1 LYFYIS
7 INMIFVTIFLLFIIL
22 FYKKIIFLAPPSV
35 PILGHSLITLKIP
48 PEVALKKAIEFHSL
62 YGNVIGAYLGT
73 KTVVFLVDPKD
84 VEIILSSSVHIDK
97 SEDYQ

>member
-1 LYFYIS
+1 
-7 INMIFVTIFLLFIIL
+7 M
-22 FYKKIIFLAPPSV
+22 
-35 PILGHSLITLKIP
+35 P
-48 PEVALKKAIEFHSL
+48 PENILKKAIEYHTL

-73 KTVVFLVDPKD
+73 KAVVFLVDPQD